1 MTTYAQ
7 SAWTVGTAKAGGLP
21 LVVRTRTTFPDDVTR
36 ALYDHLV
43 VVRWAYAGGKNGMP
57 TAATQ
62 KQLEAFDVAVNERF
76 ADDNSAIL
84 VASLTGNG
92 TKEWRFYVAASAQF
106 LDAVEALGREHGSGA
121 INTAERKDQAWQAL
135 AELGTS

>member
-1 MTTYAQ
+1 M
-7 SAWTVGTAKAGGLP
+7 
-21 LVVRTRTTFPDDVTR
+21 
-36 ALYDHLV
+36 
-43 VVRWAYAGGKNGMP
+43 
-57 TAATQ
+57 
-62 KQLEAFDVAVNERF
+62 AVNERF